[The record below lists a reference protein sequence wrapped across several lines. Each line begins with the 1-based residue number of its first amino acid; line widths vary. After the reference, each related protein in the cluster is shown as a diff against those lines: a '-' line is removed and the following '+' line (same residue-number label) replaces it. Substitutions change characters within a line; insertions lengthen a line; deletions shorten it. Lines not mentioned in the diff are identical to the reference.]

1 MHPQI
6 CILDSP
12 MARGIIQLRAKIR
25 RIICKIIKRKMKS
38 EKFGPRGW
46 RQRCAGVH
54 QWLPRLLFLSVL
66 SVLVPAAAHAQPV
79 EVRIA
84 GQEALMPK
92 WVHLR
97 NRAAGICP
105 DILMAIERVE
115 PRLRFSG
122 YRQSRS
128 LTGIETG
135 LENGSLDAACGL
147 SPSPR
152 RRAIGQAAGPAIYM
166 VRHRLVAR
174 AGDDADIHSVRDL
187 ERLHALVIAQ
197 RGAIFT
203 DELRAAGIRIDDATD
218 DNGVNLHKMLAG
230 HGRFL
235 DINELTLKYYLH
247 DGGLA
252 QRVRILPAVLK
263 EEPTY
268 FWVSRK
274 ADPDVAH
281 LIGAALE
288 KLRASGE
295 LERIYVMHTADL

>member
-1 MHPQI
+1 
-6 CILDSP
+6 
-12 MARGIIQLRAKIR
+12 
-25 RIICKIIKRKMKS
+25 MKS
-38 EKFGPRGW
+38 EKSGPRGW
-46 RQRCAGVH
+46 RQRCAGLRE
-54 QWLPRLLFLSVL
+54 WLPRLLLLGVL
-66 SVLVPAAAHAQPV
+66 APVVAHAQPV
-79 EVRIA
+79 EIRIA

-97 NRAAGICP
+97 NGPAGICP
-105 DILMAIERVE
+105 DILAALERVE
-115 PRLRFSG
+115 PRLHFSG

-147 SPSPR
+147 VPSPR
-152 RRAIGQAAGPAIYM
+152 RRAIGQAAGPAIYV

-174 AGDDADIHSVRDL
+174 AGDDADIHSVGDL
-187 ERLHALVIAQ
+187 ARLDALVIAQ
-197 RGAIFT
+197 RGAVFS

-218 DNGVNLHKMLAG
+218 DNGVNLRKLLAG

-247 DGGLA
+247 GGGLA

-274 ADPDVAH
+274 ADPAIGR
-281 LIGAALE
+281 LLGAALK
-288 KLRASGE
+288 KLKASGE
-295 LERIYVMHTADL
+295 LARIYAMHTADL

>member
-1 MHPQI
+1 
-6 CILDSP
+6 
-12 MARGIIQLRAKIR
+12 
-25 RIICKIIKRKMKS
+25 MKS
-38 EKFGPRGW
+38 EKFGPRAWG
-46 RQRCAGVH
+46 QRCAALRE
-54 QWLPRLLFLSVL
+54 WLPRLLLLGVL
-66 SVLVPAAAHAQPV
+66 APVAAHAQPV
-79 EVRIA
+79 EVRVA

-97 NRAAGICP
+97 NGTAGICP

-115 PRLRFSG
+115 PHLRFSG

-128 LTGIETG
+128 LSGIETG
-135 LENGSLDAACGL
+135 LGNGSLDAACGL
-147 SPSPR
+147 VASPR
-152 RRAIGQAAGPAIYM
+152 RRAIGEAAGPSIYK

-174 AGDDADIHSVRDL
+174 AGDDAEIHSVSDL
-187 ERLHALVIAQ
+187 ARLDALVIAQ
-197 RGAIFT
+197 RGAVFT
-203 DELRAAGIRIDDATD
+203 DELRAAGVRVDDATD
-218 DNGVNLHKMLAG
+218 DNGVNLRKLLAG

-252 QRVRILPAVLK
+252 RRVRILPAVLK

-274 ADPDVAH
+274 ANPAVGR
-281 LIGAALE
+281 LVGAALG

-295 LERIYVMHTADL
+295 LERIYLMHTANL

>member
-1 MHPQI
+1 M
-6 CILDSP
+6 
-12 MARGIIQLRAKIR
+12 
-25 RIICKIIKRKMKS
+25 
-38 EKFGPRGW
+38 E
-46 RQRCAGVH
+46 
-54 QWLPRLLFLSVL
+54 
-66 SVLVPAAAHAQPV
+66 AHAQPV
-79 EVRIA
+79 EVRVA

-105 DILMAIERVE
+105 DILMAIERIE

-128 LTGIETG
+128 LSGIEMG

-147 SPSPR
+147 APSPH
-152 RRAIGQAAGPAIYM
+152 RRAIGQPAGPAIYT

-174 AGDDADIHSVRDL
+174 AGDDADIHSVQDL
-187 ERLHALVIAQ
+187 ARLDALVIAQ
-197 RGAIFT
+197 RAAVFT

-218 DNGVNLHKMLAG
+218 DNGVNLRKLLAG

-235 DINELTLKYYLH
+235 DINELTLQHYLRSNE
-247 DGGLA
+247 LA

-263 EEPTY
+263 EEPAY

-274 ADPDVAH
+274 ADPAVGRLLA
-281 LIGAALE
+281 AALE

-295 LERIYVMHTADL
+295 LARIYALHAANP